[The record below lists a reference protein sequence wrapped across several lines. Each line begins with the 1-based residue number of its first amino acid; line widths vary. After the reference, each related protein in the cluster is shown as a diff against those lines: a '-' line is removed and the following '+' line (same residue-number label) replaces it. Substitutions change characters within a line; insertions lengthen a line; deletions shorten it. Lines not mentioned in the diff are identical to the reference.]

1 MKEISRPGKPESNSE
16 AKKSTTNLFLNIIII
31 FLIAVVAF
39 LSISVVNKIKSNGN
53 KVVPSESR
61 TVPAAII
68 QLEVLNGCGVAGA
81 AEKITDYLRNNHV
94 DVVQM
99 RNYTSFDIEKSLVID
114 RTGNKLNAEKIA
126 DLLGIDRKNIVQ
138 QISTDYFLD
147 ISLVIGKDYNQLK
160 SNSK

>member
-1 MKEISRPGKPESNSE
+1 MKEISRPGKPENNSE
-16 AKKSTTNLFLNIIII
+16 AKKSTTNLFLNLIIF

-39 LSISVVNKIKSNGN
+39 LSFSVVKKIKNNSN
-53 KVVPSESR
+53 KVVSVESKI
-61 TVPAAII
+61 VPAAII

-99 RNYTSFDIEKSLVID
+99 KNYVSFDIEKSLVID
-114 RTGNKLNAEKIA
+114 RTGNRPNAEKIA

-138 QISTDYFLD
+138 QLSPDYLLD
-147 ISLVIGKDYNQLK
+147 VSLVIGKDYNQLK
-160 SNSK
+160 STSK

>member
-1 MKEISRPGKPESNSE
+1 MKEISRPGKPENNSE
-16 AKKSTTNLFLNIIII
+16 AKKSTTNLFLNLIIF

-39 LSISVVNKIKSNGN
+39 LSFSVVKKIKNNSN
-53 KVVPSESR
+53 KVVSVESKI
-61 TVPAAII
+61 VPAAII

-99 RNYTSFDIEKSLVID
+99 KNYVSFDIEKSLVID
-114 RTGNKLNAEKIA
+114 RTGNRPNAEKIA

-138 QISTDYFLD
+138 QLSPDYLLD
-147 ISLVIGKDYNQLK
+147 VSLVIGKDYNQLK